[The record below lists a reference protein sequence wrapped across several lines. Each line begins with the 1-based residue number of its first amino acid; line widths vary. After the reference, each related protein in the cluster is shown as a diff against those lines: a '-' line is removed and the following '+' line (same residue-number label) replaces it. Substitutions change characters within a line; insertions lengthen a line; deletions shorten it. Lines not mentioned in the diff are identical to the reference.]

1 MAQSVKLMNIE
12 WAKDSNAGQSI
23 LLASICR
30 PPLLRILWVS
40 RHFPP
45 EMRLPECELVIHRHL
60 FLRSRMSKSLIPM
73 HVSPCLCS
81 VVPNTVTDLT
91 FPC

>member
-12 WAKDSNAGQSI
+12 LAKVSNAGQSI
-23 LLASICR
+23 LLASTCR

-40 RHFPP
+40 RHLSP
-45 EMRLPECELVIHRHL
+45 EIRRPECELVMHLHL
-60 FLRSRMSKSLIPM
+60 FLRSRMSRSLIPM
-73 HVSPCLCS
+73 HVGLRLSS
-81 VVPNTVTDLT
+81 VVPNAETDLP